1 MNRNLAIVLL
11 VVIAGFTATGIVG
24 YRRATEAQAQAAKE
38 IAALRLRT
46 EALERAGWIRSNP
59 DSESYKND
67 IKGYLRWYFEQ
78 VSAQHAKFG
87 GNPAYDDYLK
97 DVDRKAKAA
106 AEAELPQ
113 LPDGRPRGPM
123 ANPVNRKAFW
133 EWEKAMF
140 DRMRTGKYAPVLT
153 GTDKGLRLD
162 IVSADVVMVGN
173 KPKIR
178 FPLVLWGAQ
187 RETRE
192 DERSGV
198 KRVLTWAEFATT

>member
-1 MNRNLAIVLL
+1 MNRNLAIVLV
-11 VVIAGFTATGIVG
+11 VVIAGFSAIGVVG

-59 DSESYKND
+59 DGEAYKTD
-67 IKGYLRWYFEQ
+67 VKGYLRWYFEQ
-78 VSAQHAKFG
+78 VSAQQAKFG

-97 DVDRKAKAA
+97 DVDRKAKAM
-106 AEAELPQ
+106 AETELPQ

-140 DRMRTGKYAPVLT
+140 DRILISLEVPAAG
-153 GTDKGLRLD
+153 
-162 IVSADVVMVGN
+162 
-173 KPKIR
+173 
-178 FPLVLWGAQ
+178 
-187 RETRE
+187 
-192 DERSGV
+192 
-198 KRVLTWAEFATT
+198 